1 MKVIG
6 DRVSILTKDD
16 LLSVVILP
24 KQDKKKLLVMFFWL
38 LAWSVCGL
46 IVFINYFQVT
56 EKNAKLFII
65 IYLSFWAYFEFKI
78 LRAFIWRRSGKEKLW
93 ITGGKVHYQQEI
105 NKKGKIQ
112 EFDYSLINDLKLIEK
127 NDLSFSDTINS
138 SFWIK
143 GGERIEFTCAHKTVR
158 FGMQLE
164 DKEAKAIIHEI
175 TNFIFKK

>member
-16 LLSVVILP
+16 LLSIVILP
-24 KQDKKKLLVMFFWL
+24 KQDKKKLLVMFLWL

-46 IVFINYFQVT
+46 IVFINYFQVS

-78 LRAFIWRRSGKEKLW
+78 LRAFIWRRSGKEKIW

-127 NDLSFSDTINS
+127 NEFSFSEVINS